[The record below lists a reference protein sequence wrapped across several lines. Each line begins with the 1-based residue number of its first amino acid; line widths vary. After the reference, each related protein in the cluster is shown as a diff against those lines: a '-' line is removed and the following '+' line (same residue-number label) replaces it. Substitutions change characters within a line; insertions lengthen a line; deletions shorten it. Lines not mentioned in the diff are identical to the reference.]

1 MALSEARKRAN
12 KKWNDENQK
21 KIYDRVQLVF
31 KKGTKD
37 TIKAHE
43 EEPGESL
50 NGYIKKAVADRY
62 KGDTGNDIEL

>member
-37 TIKAHE
+37 TIKAHAE
-43 EEPGESL
+43 EQGESL